1 MPGVSWR
8 FKTPSHCLQYNPK
21 CFLLGR
27 QDDGF
32 PTRTFQILRQSY
44 LAVCL
49 DFVVSGRGS
58 TATRFRGCCAIRMRT
73 CRTRTQ
79 LRSNCTTGMLTPSS
93 TRQQKPRLK
102 MGCHYLAFKFNLGS
116 YTKKIKN
123 SSTLSACDML
133 LVWNG
138 PLAAERARPSP
149 RTKAPD
155 ATGQTRASLNCA

>member
-116 YTKKIKN
+116 YN
-123 SSTLSACDML
+123 NFFLSRHCRHAICCWSGTGRWQQNELDQVLGLKHLMR
-133 LVWNG
+133 
-138 PLAAERARPSP
+138 LARLE
-149 RTKAPD
+149 
-155 ATGQTRASLNCA
+155 QV